1 MVEGD
6 YIWCCDR
13 HPTFDVDRKFD
24 LIFRFRVHQLHDVQI
39 PAWTVEFR
47 KPFFWAWCMWKTLL
61 STQAP
66 LRTWAWRSL
75 VTCCGPRTSFS
86 FPSPTSHSFLLRST
100 SCWRIARHLAKVDVV
115 CKSNLMSCLFALNAT
130 ERKIYSSR
138 HYGKTCSFEIP
149 KASGSFIPVCP
160 QSNADWFRASGS
172 VWLRNALEQLRQHM
186 QCNQAGPNLLSQAGI
201 ATFWGVCGAFRW
213 VKSSEVRRK
222 WIIVLWGPV
231 CVAQPRQELN
241 RNLKRPIPFL
251 TLAVSDISESKRD
264 FIVAHHGDCRPLARK
279 RGQAISDSKSIY
291 IYIYHITSE

>member
-1 MVEGD
+1 VTL
-6 YIWCCDR
+6 R

-130 ERKIYSSR
+130 ERKITHHGITAKLVALKFQRLVVPLFLFVRS
-138 HYGKTCSFEIP
+138 
-149 KASGSFIPVCP
+149 
-160 QSNADWFRASGS
+160 QNADWFRASWS
-172 VWLRNALEQLRQHM
+172 LWLRNALEQLRQHM

-201 ATFWGVCGAFRW
+201 ATFWGVCGVFLSFRW

-251 TLAVSDISESKRD
+251 TLAV
-264 FIVAHHGDCRPLARK
+264 
-279 RGQAISDSKSIY
+279 
-291 IYIYHITSE
+291 